1 MLSDLISTEYI
12 IFDMQSTE
20 KEESFAELLEMLVL
34 QKKDLDRDLIME
46 ALIKREDKMSTAVL
60 PHIAVPHAVS
70 SSVEKALIGIGISR
84 KGIPFESEEGED
96 NIVNVIFVMIFSEED
111 SQSHLHILRDILTV
125 TSNPEFYQKI
135 MNANNPQEIVDIIC
149 SFEN

>member
-12 IFDMQSTE
+12 IFDMQSSE
-20 KEESFAELLEMLVL
+20 KEESLAELLEMLVL
-34 QKKDLDRDLIME
+34 QKKDLKRDAVMD

-70 SSVEKALIGIGISR
+70 NSVEKALIGIGISR
-84 KGIPFESEEGED
+84 KGIPFETEEGED
-96 NIVNVIFVMIFSEED
+96 NIVNVIFEMIFPEDD
-111 SQSHLHILRDILTV
+111 SQTHLHILRDILTV
-125 TSNPEFYQKI
+125 TSNPEFYQKM